1 MGELRIQLV
10 GPFTVVRA
18 GRVLSGVEV
27 GSRKA
32 RTLLAVLALARGRI
46 VAVDTVVAAAWPDA
60 PPRHPAQSV
69 ATLVSRI
76 RATFGP
82 DAVRGGR
89 SCYRLGDGP
98 EVDLHEAG
106 RLLARAEGALA
117 GQPARALAAAREAV
131 AVLAAAP
138 LLAGESDAAW
148 VLAAR
153 VDQAESL
160 RRARRVLAAAA
171 LRIGDPAAARDA
183 AVAAAEA
190 DPFDEDACRALMRAY
205 DELGEPARALAAFD
219 RLRAALADE
228 LGLDPAAATQG
239 LHVAILRGGLPDTGI
254 PDGLVGRDAEV
265 RRLRDAWR
273 AAEAGHGGLVLISG
287 EAGIGKTRLAGE
299 IARSATGRVLTVRCY
314 EAERSLFLQPV
325 VEALSALVGALST
338 DRVRVAAAGRAGP
351 LAALVP
357 EVGALLD
364 AAPDE
369 HGTPEAQ
376 RRRAY
381 DAVAT
386 FLRRLAETEPILLVL
401 DDLQNAGAAT
411 VELLHYLARH
421 AADARLLVLATV
433 RVGEDGRALS
443 TLEPVAEVVEL
454 GALDRAAIA
463 RLAAAAGQAQHAEQ
477 LARRTRGHPLFVVE
491 SLRALAAGESGL
503 PESLR
508 ASVLARVAR
517 AGEQTEELL
526 RAAAVLG
533 QSFAPATVA
542 GLLGIGAE
550 EATRRCE
557 RVLPTRLAVVAGR
570 SYEFANDLIQ
580 EVLYAGTPAPTR
592 LAHHLRAADL
602 LAGRPESVAR
612 HATAGGDDRRAARA
626 WLAAGTLAAQ
636 RYAMADAE
644 ALFTQAMAAAERTGE
659 AELLG
664 RCHLSRGRAREAG
677 FRYREA
683 LADYSVAVRTS
694 RQIGERRLEM
704 DALYRLGGPAWAGG
718 GHPVA
723 AGIAHVRS
731 ALHLAE
737 QLADRGAE
745 AGMLGWLTVLRCNQL
760 RFGDA
765 FAHGRRALAAATA
778 SGDEAALLAALDCR
792 KTTHAYLGE
801 VTELTAVLAE
811 LEPRVRRAGNLW
823 LLQWCVFESAFPH
836 LAAGRWADAER
847 LIGEAAAINAR
858 SGYDGYAAWFVAH
871 LGWVARLAG
880 RPAEA
885 RALGRRAAA
894 MDAHAWFAA
903 AVQSMYATT
912 LLAAGDRR
920 EAIGLLEQGLERCA
934 AHGTSAYQLRCLA
947 PLAEATG
954 SLDLLDRADAT
965 IRAIDRPWLYGA
977 DAYISVARAWHNRGE
992 PERARAILG
1001 PLLEASTRTGWVA
1014 PLAEARTL
1022 YRSPAQLAVV
1032 QPALVQPA
1040 LVRPALVQP
1049 GGIG

>member
-1 MGELRIQLV
+1 
-10 GPFTVVRA
+10 
-18 GRVLSGVEV
+18 
-27 GSRKA
+27 
-32 RTLLAVLALARGRI
+32 
-46 VAVDTVVAAAWPDA
+46 VAAVWPGA
-60 PPRHPAQSV
+60 PPRHPGPSV

-76 RATFGP
+76 RATFGAA
-82 DAVRGGR
+82 AVRGAR
-89 SCYRLGDGP
+89 ACYRLGDWP

-106 RLLARAEGALA
+106 RLLATAEAALA
-117 GQPARALAAAREAV
+117 GEPTVALAAAREAV
-131 AVLAAAP
+131 AMLAAAP
-138 LLAGESDAAW
+138 LLADEADADW
-148 VLAAR
+148 VRAAR
-153 VDQAESL
+153 VDQAGSL
-160 RRARRVLAAAA
+160 RRARRVLATAA
-171 LRIGDPAAARDA
+171 LRVGDTVAARDA
-183 AVAAAEA
+183 AAAGLDA
-190 DPFDEDACRALMRAY
+190 DPFDEDACRMLMRAY
-205 DELGEPARALAAFD
+205 DELGEPARGLAAYD
-219 RLRAALADE
+219 RLRAALAND

-239 LHVAILRGGLPDTGI
+239 LQLALLRAGTPDTAV
-254 PDGLVGRDAEV
+254 PDGLVGRDGEL

-273 AAEAGHGGLVLISG
+273 AAGAGHGGLVLISG

-299 IARSATGRVLTVRCY
+299 IARSAAGRVLTVRCY

-325 VEALSALVGALST
+325 TEALTALVASLPT
-338 DRVRVAAAGRAGP
+338 DRIRAAAAGRAGP

-357 EVGALLD
+357 EIGALLD

-381 DAVAT
+381 DAVVT
-386 FLRRLAETEPILLVL
+386 FLRRLSRTEPVLLVL

-411 VELLHYLARH
+411 AELLHYLARQ
-421 AADARLLVLATV
+421 AGDARMLVLATV
-433 RVGEDGRALS
+433 RTGEGAHALS
-443 TLEPVAEVVEL
+443 TLESVAVVVEL
-454 GALDRAAIA
+454 GALDRAAIG
-463 RLAAAAGQAQHAEQ
+463 RLATAAGQSQHAEQ
-477 LARRTRGHPLFVVE
+477 LARRTRGHTLFVVE
-491 SLRALAAGESGL
+491 SLRALAAGESGV

-533 QSFAPATVA
+533 ASFAPATIA

-602 LAGRPESVAR
+602 LAGHPEAVAR

-626 WLAAGTLAAQ
+626 WLTAGALAAQ

-644 ALFTQAMAAAERTGE
+644 ALFTQARAAADRAGE

-677 FRYREA
+677 FRYGEA
-683 LADYSVAVRTS
+683 LADYTVAVRTS

-704 DALYRLGGPAWAGG
+704 DALYGLGGPAWAGG
-718 GHPVA
+718 GHPVDR
-723 AGIAHVRS
+723 GVAHVLA
-731 ALHLAE
+731 ALRLAE

-745 AGMLGWLTVLRCNQL
+745 ARMLGWLGVLRCNQL
-760 RFGDA
+760 RFADA
-765 FAHGRRALAAATA
+765 FTHSRRALAAAVA

-801 VTELTAVLAE
+801 VVELGAVLAE
-811 LEPRVRRAGNLW
+811 LEPRVRRAGNLY

-836 LAAGRWADAER
+836 LAAGRWEHAER
-847 LIGEAAAINAR
+847 LIGEAAEINER

-885 RALGRRAAA
+885 LALGRRAVA
-894 MDAHAWFAA
+894 MEAHAWFAA
-903 AVQSMYATT
+903 AVHSMCATT
-912 LLAAGDRR
+912 LLAAGLRM
-920 EAIGLLEQGLERCA
+920 EAIEMLERSLA
-934 AHGTSAYQLRCLA
+934 ESATHDTSAYRLRCLA

-954 SLDLLDRADAT
+954 SVARLEEADAAL
-965 IRAIDRPWLYGA
+965 RAIDRAWLYGA
-977 DAYISVARAWHNRGE
+977 DAYVSVARGWRARGE
-992 PERARAILG
+992 PERAREILE
-1001 PLLEASTRTGWVA
+1001 PLLEASRRTGWVA
-1014 PLAEARTL
+1014 PLAEARAL
-1022 YRSPAQLAVV
+1022 YRSCAQIA
-1032 QPALVQPA
+1032 A
-1040 LVRPALVQP
+1040 VRP
-1049 GGIG
+1049 G